1 MNKDYWIKWIKAAGI
16 RAARTFAQTAISVL
30 GCSTAVEVAQTKVI
44 TLATASWGLA
54 FSAGAFAAVF
64 SLLMSVRGLPEV
76 EKEIIT
82 MYDDG
87 PASSDELTAEILE
100 DSPVIEAE
108 PQDLSAS
115 SAAYM
120 AASIFPEEAASIE
133 ERTQLEEDEPDEML
147 EKDDER

>member
-1 MNKDYWIKWIKAAGI
+1 MNKGYWIKWIKAAGI

-44 TLATASWGLA
+44 TLETASWGLA

-87 PASSDELTAEILE
+87 PASSDELAAEILE
-100 DSPVIEAE
+100 DGPVIEAE
-108 PQDLSAS
+108 QQDLSAS

-120 AASIFPEEAASIE
+120 AASIFPEEGP
-133 ERTQLEEDEPDEML
+133 QLEEDEPDEML
-147 EKDDER
+147 EEDDER